1 MSNELFERA
10 KPILNQIQ
18 QHGYQAYY
26 VGGSVRDYLMQRPI
40 HDIDITTSATPD
52 EIESIFDHTIPVGKE
67 HGTINVVYNRENY
80 EVTTFRAEE
89 EYIDH
94 RRPSDVHFVRDLY
107 EDVQRRDFTINA
119 IAMDTDYQTFDYFS
133 GEDDINNGII
143 RTVGQPTE
151 RFEEDALRILR
162 GLRFQSQLNFK
173 IEYHTYNAMAN
184 QMEDIKYLSIE
195 RIIVELKKLISGQN
209 VAKSYHHLIELK
221 AFNYIPYF
229 QNFEMHQLNIDE
241 PIHFDT
247 WIALINSKFDEQQPL
262 SPLKISNKE
271 KSHIKQLTT
280 IIRQLPTINT
290 KKDLIMMVYDFDIND
305 ILTVIE
311 LSTLLSKN
319 QFETPNPLIINPQ
332 TIMESYHQLPIN
344 ERQQLAVNGS
354 DLMQYL
360 NQRGGPWVKDVLR
373 QIECAVVTKQVI
385 NSHDDIMKWMD
396 NHVKI

>member
-221 AFNYIPYF
+221 AFNFIPYF
-229 QNFEMHQLNIDE
+229 QNLEMHQLNIDE

-280 IIRQLPTINT
+280 IINQLPTINT

-385 NSHDDIMKWMD
+385 NSHDEIMKWVD
-396 NHVKI
+396 NHVEI

>member
-1 MSNELFERA
+1 MTNELFESA

-18 QHGYQAYY
+18 QHGYQAYF

-52 EIESIFDHTIPVGKE
+52 EIESIFDHTIPIGKE
-67 HGTINVVYNRENY
+67 HGTINVVYNHENY

-119 IAMDTDYQTFDYFS
+119 IAMDTDYQTFDYFN
-133 GEDDINNGII
+133 GEDDIKDGII

-173 IEYHTYNAMAN
+173 IENHTFKAMAN
-184 QMEDIKYLSIE
+184 QFEDIKYLSIE
-195 RIIVELKKLISGQN
+195 RIIVELKKLISGRN
-209 VAKSYHHLIELK
+209 VATSYHHLNQLK

-229 QNFEMHQLNIDE
+229 QNFEMHLLNIDE
-241 PIHFDT
+241 PMHFDT
-247 WIALINSKFDEQQPL
+247 WIALINSKFDEQQSL

-271 KSHIKQLTT
+271 KSHIKQLTN
-280 IIRQLPTINT
+280 IISQLPTIST
-290 KKDLIMMVYDFDIND
+290 KKDLIMMVYDYDIND

-319 QFETPNPLIINPQ
+319 QFETPNPLMINPQ
-332 TIMESYHQLPIN
+332 SIMESYHQLPIH

-354 DLMQYL
+354 DLMQHL

-373 QIECAVVTKQVI
+373 QIECAVITKQVI
-385 NSHDDIMKWMD
+385 NTHDEIMKWVD
-396 NHVKI
+396 KHVEI